1 MTAYI
6 NGKKK
11 NHETNEFFRELIETS
26 FQFILVLCKIY

>member
-11 NHETNEFFRELIETS
+11 NHETNES
-26 FQFILVLCKIY
+26 FSEKYGDQLSFYISTM